1 MYLNYNSSLVNH
13 NFIKSLAL
21 CFSLL
26 SQATLLLA
34 NENGY
39 QHHHTKN
46 VSNTH
51 QNNDQP
57 IQANQKQQSST
68 GKLNIEN
75 GVNFHIQKI
84 KCIKI
89 N

>member
-1 MYLNYNSSLVNH
+1 MYLNYNSSLINH

-51 QNNDQP
+51 QSNDQP